1 MALTNN
7 IAELEQGVY
16 QALIRENHMI
26 NKIKALLGL
35 NTYEAKAYLA
45 ILKLGSASPLRIS
58 TVSGVPRGRI
68 YDVLKS
74 LELKGLVYRSGED
87 YHAVRPKEALSQIA
101 YQVILEANTRHTEIM
116 ELANSLENTY
126 GSRQHSGDQ
135 VRIIH
140 GLVESLSLAL
150 TLLKTCKNN
159 VIFSVSKAI
168 EKIVDVGDYIDLLIE
183 ALPQDTLIV
192 VSSDKHPPREY
203 VEKLLSKNIRLY
215 SSPIAFLDMMIACD
229 NVLIGLPSSTHTAV
243 TIYVKHKDFA
253 ESLTKRILEHIE
265 TKEDTRES

>member
-1 MALTNN
+1 M
-7 IAELEQGVY
+7 
-16 QALIRENHMI
+16 IRENHMI

>member
-1 MALTNN
+1 M
-7 IAELEQGVY
+7 
-16 QALIRENHMI
+16 IRENHMI
-26 NKIKALLGL
+26 DKMKALLGL

-74 LELKGLVYRSGED
+74 LELKGLVYRSEEA
-87 YHAVRPKEALSQIA
+87 YQAVRPKEALSQIA
-101 YQVILEANTRHTEIM
+101 YQVLLEANTRHMEII
-116 ELANSLENTY
+116 ELAESLENTY

-150 TLLKTCKNN
+150 TLIKMCNNN
-159 VIFSVSKAI
+159 VIFTVNKAI
-168 EKIVDVGDYIDLLIE
+168 EKLEDVGDYINLLIE
-183 ALPQDTLIV
+183 VLPEDTLIV

-215 SSPIAFLDMMIACD
+215 SSPIAFFDMMIACD

-243 TIYVKHKDFA
+243 TVYVRHNDFA

-265 TKEDTRES
+265 TKENARES